1 VKTEPP
7 TGYDLLYTP
16 GTAIDNWTREYV
28 WQAAALRLAVA
39 SIPGLFLGG
48 FLHSFSMV
56 VIGIAII
63 VGVMLIL
70 FALDAAVRDTAVR
83 PP

>member
-1 VKTEPP
+1 
-7 TGYDLLYTP
+7 
-16 GTAIDNWTREYV
+16 
-28 WQAAALRLAVA
+28 
-39 SIPGLFLGG
+39 
-48 FLHSFSMV
+48 MV

-70 FALDAAVRDTAVR
+70 FALDAAVR